1 MLATPLTDSFTSEL
15 RENWFPGTPNS
26 ALDHLLRL
34 LETASPL
41 LVHGC
46 FTQIPPQ
53 GCLATQIAWHHE
65 KTSHLG
71 QDAGIIWLD
80 QIAKLNPISSI
91 VLSTW
96 DMLGSRD
103 VGLRHALIEQF
114 RSEKRR
120 RLRPHRFRKAVP
132 DRKSTRL
139 NSSHEWISRM
149 PSSA

>member
-1 MLATPLTDSFTSEL
+1 MIATPLTDAFL
-15 RENWFPGTPNS
+15 RELDQNWFPGTSQS
-26 ALDHLLRL
+26 ALDHLIHL

-46 FTQIPPQ
+46 FTRVPPQ

-71 QDAGIIWLD
+71 QDSGIIWLD
-80 QIAKLNPISSI
+80 QIAKLNPISSV

-103 VGLRHALIEQF
+103 VALRHALLEQF
-114 RSEKRR
+114 RLERR
-120 RLRPHRFRKAVP
+120 RRTRQLRFRKA
-132 DRKSTRL
+132 
-139 NSSHEWISRM
+139 M
-149 PSSA
+149 PAA

>member
-1 MLATPLTDSFTSEL
+1 MLNTPLTDSFTREL
-15 RENWFPGTPNS
+15 QQNWFPGTSNP
-26 ALDHLLRL
+26 ALDHLLKL

-46 FTQIPPQ
+46 FTKFPPQ
-53 GCLATQIAWHHE
+53 GCLATQIAWHHD

-80 QIAKLNPISSI
+80 QVAKLNPISSI

-103 VGLRHALIEQF
+103 VGLRHALIDQF
-114 RSEKRR
+114 RSERR
-120 RLRPHRFRKAVP
+120 RRIRHQRLRRPLPA
-132 DRKSTRL
+132 
-139 NSSHEWISRM
+139 
-149 PSSA
+149 A